1 MKVSHIFRAFLW
13 MRWRI
18 LVNSLE
24 RTGARDRLERFS
36 IAIEKLGPI
45 MALILL
51 IPSSIGLFVL
61 GMIAGFG
68 LGTGAWP
75 VAIEALRYVLLIATA
90 LTLAGPFILPSRDSG
105 TVIRLLLLPIPR
117 VGLYIGQTIAAIADP
132 WIVLVIPAVVG
143 IAIGLAVALKFLAAV
158 LALIAGLAFLVFL
171 TGLSALVSAAV
182 HLLFRDRRRGDLV
195 MFLLVFLMPI
205 ASMAPQFLVKPERR
219 DGRRLTRAER
229 AALPP
234 TRAERVMTRVA
245 PLAPSE
251 LYRQTAVSAVSTP
264 ASSVLPLAGLALFAF
279 GVQAAGFALYRRVLD
294 MPVSLG
300 ARRAG
305 SFAGLWTRRIP
316 GLSPGA
322 SAVAF
327 TQLRTILRTPKGRAS
342 LASPLLLPLL
352 LTVIMSQS
360 GRNPIPGMEGY
371 RGIGLAA
378 IGSFVSILAMFQLAV
393 NQFAID
399 KAGFTRQL
407 LSPLSVRDLL
417 WGKAAGN
424 AMAVALPAIAST
436 AVAALMFPGGRLGYW
451 AAVILAAIATFA
463 LISPAAA
470 ALSALFPK
478 TADLNSIGKSSNPHQ
493 AAGLLCMLC
502 FLISAAPSVLLAM
515 LAATIL
521 HRPDLVP
528 AFVALWCVVAVL
540 ISYFLFVPVARLV
553 DSRRE
558 SIAQHC

>member
-1 MKVSHIFRAFLW
+1 MGHIFRAFLW

-45 MALILL
+45 MALVLL

-75 VAIEALRYVLLIATA
+75 VAIEVLRYFLLLATA
-90 LTLAGPFILPSRDSG
+90 LTLAGPLILPSRDSG
-105 TVIRLLLLPIPR
+105 TVIRLLLLPIPK
-117 VGLYIGQTIAAIADP
+117 VGLYLGQTVAAIADP

-143 IAIGLAVALKFLAAV
+143 IPIGLAIALKFVAAIV
-158 LALIAGLAFLVFL
+158 ALVAGLAFLLFL
-171 TGLSALVSAAV
+171 MGLSALVSAAV

-195 MFLLVFLMPI
+195 MFLLVFMIPI
-205 ASMAPQFLVKPERR
+205 ASTAPQFLVKPERR

-229 AALPP
+229 AALPQ
-234 TRAERVMTRVA
+234 TRAARVMTRVA

-251 LYRQTAVSAVSTP
+251 LYRQTTVLAVSTP
-264 ASSVLPLAGLALFAF
+264 ARSVLPLAGLALFAF

-316 GLSPGA
+316 GLSAGA

-327 TQLRTILRTPKGRAS
+327 THLRVILRTPKGRAS
-342 LASPLLLPLL
+342 LASPLLMPLL
-352 LTVIMSQS
+352 LTLIMSQS

-378 IGSFVSILAMFQLAV
+378 IGCFVSILAMFQLAV

-417 WGKAAGN
+417 WGKAAGS
-424 AMAVALPAIAST
+424 AMAVALPAVAST
-436 AVAALMFPGGRLGYW
+436 TVAAVMFPGGPLGYW
-451 AAVILAAIATFA
+451 AAVVLAAIATLA
-463 LISPAAA
+463 LISPVAA

-478 TADLNSIGKSSNPHQ
+478 TADLNSIGSSSNPHQ

-502 FLISAAPSVLLAM
+502 FLIGTAPSVLLAV

-521 HRPDLVP
+521 HRPELVP
-528 AFVALWCVVAVL
+528 AFVALWCVIAVL
-540 ISYFLFVPVARLV
+540 ISYALFFPVARLV